1 MPSVATPEYVVEI
14 VNFTPALPPLPERTP
29 AMVMSAITSWPY
41 WSDIKAVALKEYG
54 IGPAQFDAL
63 LPEYQRYL
71 GLILL
76 GYSPLGMF
84 SFDVDKVWHSH
95 VLCTHLW
102 ADFCLRLHGRPINH
116 VAQIPCGEHEGGS
129 ICTKCSS
136 CVHCSIRCKKCE
148 SVGQQFT
155 RGAGNTAEGF
165 AAAYLQSFGSRPPAV
180 WDLKEADGC
189 AAE

>member
-1 MPSVATPEYVVEI
+1 MASVATPENPVVI
-14 VNFTPALPPLPERTP
+14 VNPTPALPPVADRTP
-29 AMVMSAITSWPY
+29 AMIMSAIKSWPH

-54 IGPAQFDAL
+54 IESEKFEAL

-71 GLILL
+71 GLAML

-116 VAQIPCGEHEGGS
+116 VAQIPCGEHKGGS

-148 SVGQQFT
+148 TVGVFS
-155 RGAGNTAEGF
+155 RGSGETAEQF
-165 AAAYLQSFGSRPPAV
+165 AAVYLATFGQRPPAV